1 MSKSNVKTHTR
12 KSHTR
17 KIRTKTGTSY
27 RTVKGSRVKS
37 HKRKK

>member
-1 MSKSNVKTHTR
+1 MGYTNVKTHNRRST
-12 KSHTR
+12 TR

-37 HKRKK
+37 YKRRK